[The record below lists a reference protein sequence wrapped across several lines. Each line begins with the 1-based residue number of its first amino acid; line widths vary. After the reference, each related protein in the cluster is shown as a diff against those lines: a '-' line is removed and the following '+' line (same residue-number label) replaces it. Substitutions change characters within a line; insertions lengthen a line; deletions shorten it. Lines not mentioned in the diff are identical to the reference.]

1 MKRKETM
8 NNQPPTSYNPPPEWQ
23 SSPPSGYPS
32 PSGSSPWQPPT
43 LPLIQPGYPP
53 PSMPFAYD
61 RPMTVPLRISRLAPA
76 GLILGI
82 ISFIVGLG
90 IFSGVPILVAIF
102 LISGFITSTAGI
114 IFSALSLRS
123 VSRKALAVIGLAL
136 SITVFVVLLLLLL
149 IGILVSITRH

>member
-1 MKRKETM
+1 M
-8 NNQPPTSYNPPPEWQ
+8 NDQPPISYNPPPEWQ
-23 SSPPSGYPS
+23 SSPPPNYPS

-53 PSMPFAYD
+53 PSTPFAYD

-82 ISFIVGLG
+82 ISLIVSLG
-90 IFSGVPILVAIF
+90 IFVRVPVLALIF
-102 LISGFITSTAGI
+102 LMSGFITSTAGI

-123 VSRKALAVIGLAL
+123 VSRKAMAVVGLAL
-136 SITVFVVLLLLLL
+136 SITTFVLLLLLL
-149 IGILVSITRH
+149 LLGLLVSSTQH

>member
-1 MKRKETM
+1 M
-8 NNQPPTSYNPPPEWQ
+8 NDQPPISYNPSPEWQ
-23 SSPPSGYPS
+23 SSPPPNYLS

-53 PSMPFAYD
+53 PGTPFAYD

-82 ISFIVGLG
+82 ISLIVSLG
-90 IFSGVPILVAIF
+90 IFFVRVPVLAAIC
-102 LISGFITSTAGI
+102 LMSGFITSTSGI

-123 VSRKALAVIGLAL
+123 VSRKAMAVVGLAL
-136 SITVFVVLLLLLL
+136 SIITFVLLLLLL
-149 IGILVSITRH
+149 FLSLLVSSAQH